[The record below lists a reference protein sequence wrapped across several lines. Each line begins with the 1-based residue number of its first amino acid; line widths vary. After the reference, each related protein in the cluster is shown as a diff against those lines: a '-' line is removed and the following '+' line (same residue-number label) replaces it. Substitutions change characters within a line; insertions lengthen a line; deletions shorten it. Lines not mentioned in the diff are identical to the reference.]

1 MLPFFIIK
9 RIISERALEED
20 VMKLDTEK
28 VIEKYKDR
36 IFAIGLSILKNP
48 NDADDVVQETIIHIK
63 KILNQRNIFNL
74 GYIK

>member
-1 MLPFFIIK
+1 
-9 RIISERALEED
+9 
-20 VMKLDTEK
+20 MKLDTEK

-36 IFAIGLSILKNP
+36 IFAIGLSILKDP
-48 NDADDVVQETIIHIK
+48 DDAEDVVQETFLKYHTYK